1 MNRSTAVNGM
11 NLVTVKN
18 KFQLVIPQS
27 VRKQLGINLGDTLEV
42 KVERGKLTYTPKTVV
57 VIDRASFPNADDEY
71 TPAQRRKIDAQLKE
85 ARSGPFFGPFKN
97 GEDIAVFLKTM
108 KAPTSSAKKRMS
120 KP

>member
-1 MNRSTAVNGM
+1 M

-57 VIDRASFPNADDEY
+57 VIDRAGFPNADDEY
-71 TPAQRRKIDAQLKE
+71 TPAQRRKIDAQLRE
-85 ARSGPFFGPFKN
+85 ARKGPFYGPFKN
-97 GEDIAVFLKTM
+97 GDDIALFLKAM
-108 KAPTSSAKKRMS
+108 KTPGLSAKTRTK